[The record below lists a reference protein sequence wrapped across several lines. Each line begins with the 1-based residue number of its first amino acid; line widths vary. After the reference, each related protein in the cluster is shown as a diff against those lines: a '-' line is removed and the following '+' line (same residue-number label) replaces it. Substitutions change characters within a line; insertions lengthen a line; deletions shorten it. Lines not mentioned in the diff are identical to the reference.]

1 MIASTFC
8 GAGLPHN
15 YKYALC
21 HYLLNW
27 DVSYILIPESSKDS
41 ASWKLS
47 NSLNLKP
54 KTVGGVLIYSIRKRY
69 IESLLHRY
77 LKTSLNKD
85 KLKFDNLKE
94 VSLVYYKKFHSF
106 NGLCSSALRKLGLLG
121 KSWIPFSLNSSAR
134 NWFENHYWVGSVH
147 HSYAVGFKNEFC

>member
-94 VSLVYYKKFHSF
+94 VSLVYYKKFH
-106 NGLCSSALRKLGLLG
+106 
-121 KSWIPFSLNSSAR
+121 
-134 NWFENHYWVGSVH
+134 
-147 HSYAVGFKNEFC
+147 